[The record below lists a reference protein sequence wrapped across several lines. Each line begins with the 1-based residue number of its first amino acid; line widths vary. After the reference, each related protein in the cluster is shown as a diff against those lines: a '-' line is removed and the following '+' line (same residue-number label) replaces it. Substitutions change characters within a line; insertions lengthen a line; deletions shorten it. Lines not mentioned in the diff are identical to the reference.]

1 MVTDAHAVEIARLED
16 LLETLTEF
24 TAACVETGAGYMS
37 EAEKWEWVARS
48 YEVFCVSHSWMPTI
62 SYLLEQ
68 YEAAQAFKERQE
80 NEIFENIEDMG
91 KAQKP
96 EAPKFEE

>member
-1 MVTDAHAVEIARLED
+1 MVTDASAVEIARLEG
-16 LLETLTEF
+16 LVETLTEF
-24 TAACVETGAGYMS
+24 AAACVETGAGYMS

-80 NEIFENIEDMG
+80 NEIFEKTETVEDFH
-91 KAQKP
+91 KP
-96 EAPKFEE
+96 AASKFEE